1 MSISFVTSFCCCI
14 WFYFEKVMDNVLCK
28 YQNLFFFYASAWYS
42 EPAAH
47 LSLRLF
53 YPLKYKI
60 IVTTVLV
67 PSSDII
73 TLITNTGDLDTSAL
87 WFFSIKFLYYHLS
100 FVLLLN
106 HFYIFNLK
114 GCWVYIR
121 HSRKVLIAWSEL
133 YLYEDL
139 PSLPGI

>member
-1 MSISFVTSFCCCI
+1 
-14 WFYFEKVMDNVLCK
+14 MDNVLCK

-60 IVTTVLV
+60 IVRTVLV

-87 WFFSIKFLYYHLS
+87 LFSPLSSYIIIYPLYCYLINFIFL
-100 FVLLLN
+100 
-106 HFYIFNLK
+106 ILK
-114 GCWVYIR
+114 DAEFI
-121 HSRKVLIAWSEL
+121 L
-133 YLYEDL
+133 
-139 PSLPGI
+139 GIQGKS

>member
-87 WFFSIKFLYYHLS
+87 
-100 FVLLLN
+100 
-106 HFYIFNLK
+106 
-114 GCWVYIR
+114 
-121 HSRKVLIAWSEL
+121 
-133 YLYEDL
+133 
-139 PSLPGI
+139 